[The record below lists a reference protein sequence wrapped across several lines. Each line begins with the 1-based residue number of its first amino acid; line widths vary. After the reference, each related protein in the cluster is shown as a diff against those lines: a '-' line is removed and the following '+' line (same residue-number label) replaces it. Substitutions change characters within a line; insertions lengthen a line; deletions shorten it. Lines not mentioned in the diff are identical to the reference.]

1 VLTSTLKSGKVEM
14 FEGSY
19 MMRRSL
25 NPGGHQDWLIRT
37 AKLTLAD
44 RD

>member
-1 VLTSTLKSGKVEM
+1 M

-19 MMRRSL
+19 TMRRSL
-25 NPGGHQDWLIRT
+25 NPGGHQDWLIHS
-37 AKLTLAD
+37 AKLTPAD